1 MATVIDQ
8 FTVKYTL
15 DTKDLDKGLN
25 ATEKKLDKL
34 KKDSA
39 EAGSALSDSIGAGA
53 KRATGSLGAFGSM
66 LGKGGVVGL
75 AIGSLIYAGKKIDD
89 KLFSIAQSVR
99 KLGIDSKNFGIAANG
114 MRNLQ
119 NASEMAGGSMEDATQ
134 TVGELSKSLF
144 DLKFNGQVSG
154 SLVMLARL
162 GVQFQDSYGRARDFN
177 DVMLDTASAIERA
190 KAAGRMTDAEAFQ
203 FANQAGFSGGMAQV
217 VTGGRA
223 NAERELALQN
233 QRRQVSGKDIAGA
246 TDWVRASTSLGQGT
260 LAEAGVRSMSAVAE
274 SRATVDQKLE
284 SATTGTIHA
293 LSSFGTAVEN
303 ATKSISRAFSNSSFM
318 APGTAGRAGMGRAG
332 GTAVGASA
340 YSNTIKAAATKYN
353 IPEDVLTGLLRTES
367 GFNPNAVNARTGA
380 RGIAQIMPATGK
392 ELGVVPGQDAN
403 ADINAAAKYLS
414 QLRASGMKKGITDP
428 NMAMA
433 YAVDAYHTGE
443 GNIAKGKNIGPE
455 SLAYSGKVLAG
466 TASANV
472 QKSWMGGGSNSVQI
486 GEITIHTQANDARG
500 IADDIGDLTK
510 RKLLAAQAETGVM

>member
-8 FTVKYTL
+8 FIVKYTL
-15 DTKDLDKGLN
+15 DTKDLDKGLS

-223 NAERELALQN
+223 NAERELAKQSE
-233 QRRQVSGKDIAGA
+233 RRQVSGKDIAGA
-246 TDWVRASTSLGQGT
+246 TNWVRASTSLGQAT
-260 LAEAGVRSMSAVAE
+260 LAGIGQRGMSAVADA
-274 SRATVDQKLE
+274 RATADQKLE
-284 SATTGTIHA
+284 GVGDTAVKV
-293 LSSFGTAVEN
+293 LSSFSNAVES
-303 ATKSISRAFSNSSFM
+303 ATRALHNSSFM

-332 GTAVGASA
+332 GGTVGAGA
-340 YSNTIKAAATKYN
+340 YSGTIKAAAAKYG

-392 ELGVVPGQDAN
+392 ELGVNPGQDAN
-403 ADINAAAKYLS
+403 ADINAAAKYLA
-414 QLRASGMKKGITDP
+414 QLKAGGMKKGITDP

-443 GNIAKGKNIGPE
+443 GNIARGKNIGAE
-455 SLAYSGKVLAG
+455 SMAYSGKVLAG
-466 TASANV
+466 TASAGVN
-472 QKSWMGGGSNSVQI
+472 KPWMGGGSSNVQI
-486 GEITIHTQANDARG
+486 DQITIHTQATDARG
-500 IADDIGDLTK
+500 IADNIGDLTK
-510 RKLLAAQAETGVM
+510 RKLMAAQAENGVM